1 MGLLGGRNISLV
13 FCICIAFVLI
23 GNGLHVDAEKE
34 IPTTKF
40 GQNVGGPTMTF
51 FYWYVLL
58 LLPLIYYAY
67 ILQGW
72 VGVRGKVQAV
82 NQSINFL
89 FASCSYSCGYRKA
102 FEDYVNILSEKYPQ
116 ITVTGGNYDPPGMNM
131 YFSKLIFAV
140 KILLIVVIVSSF
152 DIFGAIGQ
160 PTPSWWRH
168 LLENKLYACMMIF
181 FVGNMLEGQV
191 SRLCV
196 CVCKWNI

>member
-1 MGLLGGRNISLV
+1 MYSICSHWKWFTCWCRKRNTNNKIWSKCGGTNNDI
-13 FCICIAFVLI
+13 
-23 GNGLHVDAEKE
+23 
-34 IPTTKF
+34 
-40 GQNVGGPTMTF
+40 
-51 FYWYVLL
+51 LL
-58 LLPLIYYAY
+58 LVRTTSSSAHLLCIHS
-67 ILQGW
+67 IGLG
-72 VGVRGKVQAV
+72 RGKVQAA
-82 NQSINFL
+82 NLSINFL

-196 CVCKWNI
+196 SVCVCKWNI